1 MKLLSIKLLNDIG
14 CYFCV
19 TARPYIWFLIKYW
32 LKILCHMAFLANL
45 STVRFDQSYLERCS
59 FLLLHGHSNFP
70 LGKQRKAEGL
80 AIVLL
85 DEKKTHTSLITVI
98 TQVTDFFCSSGQ
110 DFTGIS
116 LSQPS
121 KARLWSPEKATGAT
135 LVLKTLMK
143 FIFTA
148 PFSVI
153 SYFKT
158 NMSSFHYL
166 GTKVKE
172 QIMLSPTGSIIGQCI
187 FNNYTVL
194 QV

>member
-1 MKLLSIKLLNDIG
+1 MSHGIPCKLIHCQIWPKLLGEMLFSPSPWAQQLPFGKTKESWRT
-14 CYFCV
+14 CHCV
-19 TARPYIWFLIKYW
+19 ARW
-32 LKILCHMAFLANL
+32 
-45 STVRFDQSYLERCS
+45 
-59 FLLLHGHSNFP
+59 
-70 LGKQRKAEGL
+70 
-80 AIVLL
+80 
-85 DEKKTHTSLITVI
+85 KKKKHTSLITVI

-116 LSQPS
+116 LSQSS
-121 KARLWSPEKATGAT
+121 KVRLWSPEKATGAT

-172 QIMLSPTGSIIGQCI
+172 QIMVSPTGSIIGQCI